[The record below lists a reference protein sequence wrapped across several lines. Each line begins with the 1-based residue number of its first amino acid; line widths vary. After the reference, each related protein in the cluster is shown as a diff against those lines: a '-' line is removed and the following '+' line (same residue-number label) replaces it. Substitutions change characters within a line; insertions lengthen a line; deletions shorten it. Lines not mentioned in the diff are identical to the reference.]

1 MTRVFDLLER
11 ATSKRVLF
19 CGERIQDVYHYVR
32 PLGRPTK
39 DAMLSVELLSTET
52 FQGGVIAAA
61 MHAKEF
67 CFVGTRS
74 GGRLYRKTRYVEAS
88 HLRKLFQ
95 TYTMMSPDR
104 VAEESDAGSLGEY
117 DAVIVMDYGHGL
129 IDEAFL
135 AELERAKY
143 LAVNV
148 QTNSENYGFNLAT
161 KYKRADY
168 LCVDE
173 PEARLATQNR
183 SSDIE
188 NSLLALA
195 GIADKVVI
203 TLGRDGAIGFSDRD
217 GVRRISAFT
226 EQVVDTLGAGDAF
239 FAVSALIAQEASI
252 DEILHIG
259 NAAGALK
266 AGIIG
271 HRRSVTKDELFAELR
286 RVSGGSGLVPA
297 NGRM

>member
-1 MTRVFDLLER
+1 LTRVFDLLER
-11 ATSKRVLF
+11 AKSKRVLV

-32 PLGRPTK
+32 PLARPTK

-52 FQGGVIAAA
+52 FEGGVIAAA

-67 CFVGTRS
+67 CVVETCS
-74 GGRLYRKTRYVEAS
+74 GGRVYRKTRYVEAS

-95 TYTMMSPDR
+95 TYTMMSSERRSRMRACLPLD
-104 VAEESDAGSLGEY
+104 EY
-117 DAVIVMDYGHGL
+117 DAVIVMDYGHGM

-135 AELERAKY
+135 AELARAKY

-161 KYKRADY
+161 KYTRADY

-183 SSDIE
+183 SSEIE
-188 NSLLALA
+188 DSLPALA
-195 GIADKVVI
+195 EIADKVVV
-203 TLGRDGAIGFSDRD
+203 TLGRDGAVGFSDRD
-217 GVRRISAFT
+217 GVRRVPAFT

-239 FAVSALIAQEASI
+239 FATSALVAQEASI
-252 DEILHIG
+252 DEILQIG

-286 RVSGGSGLVPA
+286 RISG
-297 NGRM
+297 

>member
-11 ATSKRVLF
+11 AKYKHVLF

-67 CFVGTRS
+67 CQVATRS
-74 GGRLYRKTRYVEAS
+74 GGRTYLKTRYVEAS

-95 TYTMMSPDR
+95 TYTMLSP
-104 VAEESDAGSLGEY
+104 ESLEDTSGSVHEY
-117 DAVIVMDYGHGL
+117 DAVVVMDYGHGM

-135 AELERAKY
+135 GELARAKY